1 MLDFLSLFIKV
12 NFEKLLC
19 QNKCCVFF
27 WKVTGPK
34 LNVMSKGEINE
45 KNCWG
50 STNQNSLHDHRTRRK
65 HSQTTKINNELESGT
80 WSMAMAM
87 TTLLFIGLLFTF
99 LLVNVCEGWSVGGGG
114 NIHRYP
120 TVRQRSKV

>member
-1 MLDFLSLFIKV
+1 
-12 NFEKLLC
+12 
-19 QNKCCVFF
+19 
-27 WKVTGPK
+27 
-34 LNVMSKGEINE
+34 
-45 KNCWG
+45 
-50 STNQNSLHDHRTRRK
+50 
-65 HSQTTKINNELESGT
+65 
-80 WSMAMAM
+80 MAM